1 MANLYNNRVSSW
13 PGITICKKMVSEQ
26 YVHPNVQ
33 FSSRQEKEIIVSKE
47 GVSGVGFVSNNP
59 WRRVEPANE
68 EEMKTRIKEI

>member
-1 MANLYNNRVSSW
+1 
-13 PGITICKKMVSEQ
+13 MVSEQ